1 MNKEEQLRIINN
13 AINQTKQNLKPLGYN
28 LVFWSIVVISMSLFH
43 YFFPQ
48 IVQFSYYSAS
58 IYWISIPLL
67 GMIYTTNYNI
77 KNGIKVGYVTQLD
90 RVIKIIWG
98 VFGFAW
104 IFIVAISLLYKV
116 SPVQDVLFL
125 LSIVLIMTGLIIKFN
140 NVTIGGIGLL
150 IFTAYSYYNPVMNL
164 LLVNVIGLSL
174 GMLVPGLSLYFQKNN
189 E

>member
-1 MNKEEQLRIINN
+1 MNKEEQIRIINETI
-13 AINQTKQNLKPLGYN
+13 AKTKFALKPLGFN
-28 LVFWSIVVISMSLFH
+28 LIFWGFLIISMSLFQ
-43 YFFPQ
+43 YFFPE
-48 IVQFSYYSAS
+48 IVQFSKHSAL
-58 IYWISIPLL
+58 IYWVLIPLL
-67 GMIYTTNYNI
+67 GMIYTTKYNI

-104 IFIVAISLLYKV
+104 IFIVAISLIYKV

-164 LLVNVIGLSL
+164 LLVNVVGLSL
-174 GMLVPGLSLYFQKNN
+174 GMLVPGLSLYFQKND

>member
-48 IVQFSYYSAS
+48 IVQFSYYSAA

-77 KNGIKVGYVTQLD
+77 KNGIKVGYETQLD

-98 VFGFAW
+98 VLDLPGF
-104 IFIVAISLLYKV
+104 L
-116 SPVQDVLFL
+116 
-125 LSIVLIMTGLIIKFN
+125 
-140 NVTIGGIGLL
+140 
-150 IFTAYSYYNPVMNL
+150 
-164 LLVNVIGLSL
+164 
-174 GMLVPGLSLYFQKNN
+174 
-189 E
+189 